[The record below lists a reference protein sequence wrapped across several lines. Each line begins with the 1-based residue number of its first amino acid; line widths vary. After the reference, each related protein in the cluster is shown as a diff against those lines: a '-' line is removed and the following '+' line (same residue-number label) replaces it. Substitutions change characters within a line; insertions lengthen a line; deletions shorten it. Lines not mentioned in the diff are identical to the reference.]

1 MALDERRN
9 LPLLLFPRA
18 TPSGR
23 ENRPPAFPQVQF
35 PSIGRQ
41 NARLSP
47 KFNELQQAFDA
58 QRMRLQADAP
68 GDDPEKILVL
78 EVIGDVQ
85 NFINAVRRTPG
96 LEWLLE
102 VTENNIEPDDDFY
115 DRNNRE
121 KRLSGKLFLLGSNR
135 QALLQI
141 TSLWNRYKEN
151 PRVTLERGLAPWKT
165 AFAHLKDVRFWG
177 VEDRVTDDI
186 KEYWDIQLESGIEH
200 FRFEIEAWCYSS
212 TLKNQRSAA
221 EINRLVAELG
231 GQVLNSALLPNIAYH
246 GFLITMPANGVR
258 QLLSNTP
265 PQLLL
270 SERVMQFSL
279 QGQALADP
287 VHDQSRLPPVDVP
300 DQQVNG
306 EPVIALLDG
315 LPLQNHPLLAGRLIV
330 HDPDNWEQ
338 AYEARDRVHGTS
350 MSSLIIWG
358 ELDGPKIPLRRPIY
372 VRPILRTNPADNR
385 NPRRESTPNDVLIID
400 LVHRAVREMF
410 EWEGDAEPTAPNVKV
425 INLSVGDPDREFGSK
440 LSPWARLIDWLSFK
454 YNVLFVISAGNTD
467 ESLTL
472 GTPRYSL
479 ANLTPEARINFAL
492 RATVSDV
499 TNRRLIAPAE
509 SINSITVGAANIDS
523 APLQNLNGSYE
534 LFNDRGITSYSRIG
548 HGFRRSIKPDI
559 LMPGGKTLF
568 REAINGNPNSSVVSY
583 IHSTAAP
590 GHRVAAPPN
599 GGGQNTIYTRG
610 SSNAAALAT
619 RAAAGAYEVIQLLK
633 NNAEELQA
641 NAYDTVLVKALLA
654 HGAEWGG
661 IENLIVNARPDITD
675 WQRRKDLVTRFIGY
689 GLADVDKALTCTE
702 QRATLIGFGVV
713 SDGNA
718 LEFRAPLPPSLNAQR
733 VNRRLTITLAWISPV
748 NSQHSKY
755 RSALLWV
762 RPPQDDLNASRL
774 NCTWQQVRNGTLQ
787 HEVCEGED
795 ALAFVDGQ
803 NLIFKVNCVADAGK
817 LETPIRFALCVTLEV
832 AQELTLPIYQEI
844 RERIQPRVE
853 VGV

>member
-18 TPSGR
+18 TPSVR

-85 NFINAVRRTPG
+85 NFINAVRKTPG

-102 VTENNIEPDDDFY
+102 LTENNIEPDDDFY
-115 DRNNRE
+115 DRNDRE

-151 PRVTLERGLAPWKT
+151 PGVTLERGLAPWKA

-177 VEDRVTDDI
+177 VEDRVTDNI
-186 KEYWDIQLESGIEH
+186 KQYWDIQLESGIEH

-212 TLKNQRSAA
+212 TLKNQQSAA

-231 GQVLNSALLPNIAYH
+231 GQVLNSALLPNISYH

-287 VHDQSRLPPVDVP
+287 VDDQSRLPPVDVP

-315 LPLQNHPLLAGRLIV
+315 LPLQNHPLLAGRLII

-338 AYEARDRVHGTS
+338 TYEARDRVHGTS

-358 ELDGPKIPLRRPIY
+358 ELDGPRIPLRRPIY

-385 NPRRESTPNDVLIID
+385 NPRRESTPNDILIID
-400 LVHRAVREMF
+400 LVLRAVREMF
-410 EWEGDAEPTAPNVKV
+410 EWEGDAEPAAPNVKV

-548 HGFRRSIKPDI
+548 HGFRRSIKPEI

-568 REAINGNPNSSVVSY
+568 REAINGNPNSSIVSY
-583 IHSTAAP
+583 IHSNAAP
-590 GHRVAAPPN
+590 GHRVAAPPEA
-599 GGGQNTIYTRG
+599 GGDTIYTRG

-633 NNAEELQA
+633 SSSEDLQS
-641 NAYDTVLVKALLA
+641 NRYDTVLLKALLA
-654 HGAEWGG
+654 HGAEWGET
-661 IENLIVNARPDITD
+661 ENLIVNARPDIAE
-675 WQRRKDLVTRFIGY
+675 WQKKKDLVTRFIGY
-689 GLADVDKALTCTE
+689 GLSDVDKALTCTE

-713 SDGNA
+713 TDGNA

-733 VNRRLTITLAWISPV
+733 INRRLTITLAWISPV

-774 NCTWQQVRNGTLQ
+774 NCNWQQVRNGTLQ
-787 HEVCEGED
+787 HEICEGDD

-817 LETPIRFALCVTLEV
+817 LETPIRFALCVTIEV
-832 AQELTLPIYQEI
+832 AEELTLPIYQEI

-853 VGV
+853 VGI